1 VVAGV
6 SHARPALGYNE
17 SCNPKERNAMSLHG
31 KVAIVTGAN
40 REIGAAM
47 AETLARAGAAVVVA
61 HRGEADRA
69 ESVVARIRSAG
80 GRAIAHEADLSDIE
94 ANRALV
100 DRAVDAFGR
109 VDIFAA
115 NAGITLW
122 SPFLETT
129 ADTWNTLIDLNLQGS
144 FFGAQAAARQMVA
157 QGRSADGMGGQI
169 VFSSSVAGV
178 QATPNGAVYGLTK
191 AALRHLARTLA
202 AELGPHGIT
211 VNALGIGATV
221 NQRNLADDPDY
232 AERWAGVIP
241 AGRAVQPQDVAD
253 ALLFLASP
261 AAAMINGHTLLI
273 DGGWS
278 GTSPGP

>member
-1 VVAGV
+1 M
-6 SHARPALGYNE
+6 LLQN
-17 SCNPKERNAMSLHG
+17 
-31 KVAIVTGAN
+31 KVAIVTGAS

-61 HRGEADRA
+61 HRGEPERA

-80 GRAIAHEADLSDIE
+80 GRAVAREADLSDIE

-100 DRAVDAFGR
+100 EFTVHSFGR

-115 NAGITLW
+115 NAGLTLW
-122 SPFLETT
+122 SSFLDTT
-129 ADTWNTLIDLNLQGS
+129 VKTWNTLIDLNLKGS
-144 FFGAQAAARQMVA
+144 FFGAQAAARQMVQ
-157 QGRSADGMGGQI
+157 QGRSPDGYGGRI
-169 VFSSSVAGV
+169 IFSSSVTGV

-191 AALRHLARTLA
+191 AGLRHLAKSLA
-202 AELGPHGIT
+202 VELGPYGIT

-221 NQRNLADDPDY
+221 NERNLKDDPFY
-232 AERWAGVIP
+232 AEHWAGVIP
-241 AGRAVQPQDVAD
+241 TGRALQPQDVAD

-261 AAAMINGHTLLI
+261 QAAMITGHTLMI

-278 GTSPGP
+278 NTSPIPMTNDQ